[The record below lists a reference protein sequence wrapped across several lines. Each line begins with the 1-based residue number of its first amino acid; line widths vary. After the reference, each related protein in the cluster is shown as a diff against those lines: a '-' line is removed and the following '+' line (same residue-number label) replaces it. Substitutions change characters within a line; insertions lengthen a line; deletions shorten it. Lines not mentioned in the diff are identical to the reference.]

1 MAAARLL
8 RLLPKEE
15 TRKAARF
22 MPEPFSTRELEQLLR
37 WASRRGF
44 TLEEVRFAVA
54 SVRDWA
60 ASRPTEPKRRDWVR
74 FVQGAM
80 RAGWSLRGFRAE
92 QARQSKTINPRTGLA
107 IQHRTPLTDATI
119 ERVLIAQAAKEEASP

>member
-1 MAAARLL
+1 MTACFL
-8 RLLPKEE
+8 RLLPQEE
-15 TRKAARF
+15 TRKVARF

-37 WASRRGF
+37 WASRRNF
-44 TLEEVRFAVA
+44 TLEQVRFSVA

-80 RAGWSLRGFRAE
+80 RSGWSLRGFRAE
-92 QARQSKTINPRTGLA
+92 QARQSKAINPRTGLA
-107 IQHRTPLTDATI
+107 VVHRTPLTDVTI

>member
-1 MAAARLL
+1 MTARLL
-8 RLLPKEE
+8 RLLPQEE
-15 TRKAARF
+15 TRKVARF

-37 WASRRGF
+37 WASRRNF
-44 TLEEVRFAVA
+44 TLEQVRFSVA

-60 ASRPTEPKRRDWVR
+60 AARPTEPKRRDWVR

-92 QARQSKTINPRTGLA
+92 QARQATKINPRTGLA
-107 IQHRTPLTDATI
+107 ISAATPLTDSTI
-119 ERVLIAQAAKEEASP
+119 ERVLIAQAAKEKADP